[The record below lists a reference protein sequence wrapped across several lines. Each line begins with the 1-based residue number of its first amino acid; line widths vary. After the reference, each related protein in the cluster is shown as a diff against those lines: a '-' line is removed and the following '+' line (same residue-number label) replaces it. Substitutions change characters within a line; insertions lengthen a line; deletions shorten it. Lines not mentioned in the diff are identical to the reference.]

1 MDFLYSV
8 ADGTSV
14 RGLIVYG
21 AGMILIISVLVWAS
35 HMDDQRD
42 RRRKPAPSDCW
53 CDAVTAS
60 VLHQER
66 QVRTLWDCASSL

>member
-14 RGLIVYG
+14 RGLIVYS
-21 AGMILIISVLVWAS
+21 AGMILIIGVLVWAS

-42 RRRKPAPSDCW
+42 RRRKPAPSD
-53 CDAVTAS
+53 S
-60 VLHQER
+60 
-66 QVRTLWDCASSL
+66 

>member
-42 RRRKPAPSDCW
+42 RRRKPAPSDC
-53 CDAVTAS
+53 
-60 VLHQER
+60 
-66 QVRTLWDCASSL
+66 